1 MANIDFEEIKQKAKD
16 TVGAIADVSAELYR
30 KAEAKTK
37 TAARIAK
44 LTAEITRD
52 KGAARRVYE
61 EIGKKYYELHSSET
75 AAELSQLCA
84 EVTTLLEG
92 IDAKQAEINELKS
105 QDGEAEED
113 VEVEIVE
120 EAAEKVEDTCECA
133 AEKVEE
139 ACEDV
144 AEKAE
149 EVCECAAEK
158 VEEAAEKVEDAC
170 GCCGEELKE

>member
-1 MANIDFEEIKQKAKD
+1 MANIDFEELKQKAKD
-16 TVGAIADVSAELYR
+16 TVGALADVSAELYR
-30 KAEAKTK
+30 RAEAKTK

-44 LTAEITRD
+44 LTVEVTRD

-61 EIGKKYYELHSSET
+61 EIGKKYYELHSSEA

-105 QDGEAEED
+105 RDGSAEED

-120 EAAEKVEDTCECA
+120 EGCEEAAEKVEEACECA

-139 ACEDV
+139 A
-144 AEKAE
+144 
-149 EVCECAAEK
+149 CECAAEK

-170 GCCGEELKE
+170 GCCCEEPKE